1 MTKQFVILF
10 YIFVFFHIL
19 VYNQSMNSVITK
31 KRITIIVCLV
41 VCFFVI
47 NAFFGS
53 NLKNFVYSKSE
64 QLQASLW
71 VRGSE
76 DSFARQNQEEL
87 NKKLIEENQKLL
99 SDLAGLQGVRE
110 ENQTLREA
118 LGLNLQ
124 KEFDLVLGR
133 AISKDVLSDTILINV
148 GINDGIKKG
157 FPVILSGKALLG
169 RVIDVYPNYSRVILI
184 TEKNNKIDVEIPDS
198 GSFALSVGEGGLKA
212 GLDMFPKDKELKEG
226 SLIITS
232 AMGGNYPAGLL
243 VGKVKNVKK
252 LDNEVYQKAEI
263 EKVFDL
269 NTVNSVFVVKVAEI
283 YND

>member
-1 MTKQFVILF
+1 
-10 YIFVFFHIL
+10 
-19 VYNQSMNSVITK
+19 MNSVITK
-31 KRITIIVCLV
+31 KRIIAIVCLL
-41 VCFFVI
+41 VCFFVV

-64 QLQASLW
+64 QFQASLW
-71 VRGSE
+71 GRGSE
-76 DSFARQNQEEL
+76 DSFSRKNQEEL

-110 ENQTLREA
+110 ENEFLREA

-124 KEFDLVLGR
+124 KDFDLVLGKV
-133 AISKDVLSDTILINV
+133 ISKDVLSDTLLINV
-148 GINDGIKKG
+148 GLNDGIKKG

-169 RVIDVYPNYSRVILI
+169 RVIDVYPGYSRVMLI
-184 TEKNNKIDVEIPDS
+184 TQKNNKIDVEIPDS
-198 GSFALSVGEGGLKA
+198 ESFALSVGEGGLKA
-212 GLDMFPKDKELKEG
+212 SLDMFPKDKELKEG

-232 AMGGNYPAGLL
+232 AMGGNYPSGLL

-269 NTVNSVFVVKVAEI
+269 NTVNNVFVIKVAEI

>member
-1 MTKQFVILF
+1 MAPQGNPFCFF
-10 YIFVFFHIL
+10 YILI
-19 VYNQSMNSVITK
+19 YNQSMNSVITK
-31 KRITIIVCLV
+31 KRIIAIVCLL

-47 NAFFGS
+47 NVFWDS
-53 NLKNFVYSKSE
+53 NLKNFVYTKSE
-64 QLQASLW
+64 QIQASLW
-71 VRGSE
+71 DRGSSA
-76 DSFARQNQEEL
+76 SFSRKNQEEL

-110 ENQTLREA
+110 ENDFLRES

-133 AISKDVLSDTILINV
+133 VISKDVLSDTLLINIGSNAGV
-148 GINDGIKKG
+148 KKG

-169 RVIDVYPNYSRVILI
+169 RVIDVYPGYSRVMLVSQ
-184 TEKNNKIDVEIPDS
+184 KNNKIDVEIPDS
-198 GSFALSVGEGGLKA
+198 ESFALSVGEGGLRSD
-212 GLDMFPKDKELKEG
+212 LEMFPMDKELKEG

-243 VGKVKNVKK
+243 VGKVKDVKK
-252 LDNEVYQKAEI
+252 LDNEVYQRAEI
-263 EKVFDL
+263 EMVFDL
-269 NTVNSVFVVKVAEI
+269 NTVNNVFVVKIAEI

>member
-1 MTKQFVILF
+1 MAEKSAPFF
-10 YIFVFFHIL
+10 IFVFFRIL

-31 KRITIIVCLV
+31 KRIIVIVCLA

-47 NAFFGS
+47 NAFFGN
-53 NLKNFVYSKSE
+53 NLKNFIYSKSE

-71 VRGSE
+71 GRGSE
-76 DSFARQNQEEL
+76 DSFSRKNQEDL

-110 ENQTLREA
+110 ENETLREA
-118 LGLNLQ
+118 LSLGLQ
-124 KEFDLVLGR
+124 KEFDLVLGK

-148 GINDGIKKG
+148 GLSEGVKKG
-157 FPVILSGKALLG
+157 FPVILSEKALLG
-169 RVIDVYPNYSRVILI
+169 RVVEVYPNYSRVMLI
-184 TEKNNKIDVEIPDS
+184 TDKDNKIDVEIPDS
-198 GSFALSVGEGGLKA
+198 GSFALSVGKGGLKA
-212 GLDMFPKDKELKEG
+212 ELDMFPKDKELKEG

-232 AMGGNYPAGLL
+232 AMGGNYPSGLL

-252 LDNEVYQKAEI
+252 LDNEVYQQAEI

-269 NTVNSVFVVKVAEI
+269 NTVNNVFVVKVAEI

>member
-1 MTKQFVILF
+1 
-10 YIFVFFHIL
+10 
-19 VYNQSMNSVITK
+19 MNSVITK
-31 KRITIIVCLV
+31 KRIIVVVCLA

-47 NAFFGS
+47 NAFFG
-53 NLKNFVYSKSE
+53 NGLKDFVYSKSE
-64 QLQASLW
+64 QFQASLW
-71 VRGSE
+71 GRGSE
-76 DSFARQNQEEL
+76 DSFSRKNQEEL
-87 NKKLIEENQKLL
+87 NKKLVEENQKLL

-110 ENQTLREA
+110 ENEALREA
-118 LGLNLQ
+118 LGLGLQ
-124 KEFDLVLGR
+124 KEFDLILGK
-133 AISKDVLSDTILINV
+133 AVSKDVLSDTILINV
-148 GINDGIKKG
+148 GLNEGVKKG

-169 RVIDVYPNYSRVILI
+169 RVIEVYPNYSRVMLI
-184 TEKNNKIDVEIPDS
+184 TDKNNKIDVEIPDS

-232 AMGGNYPAGLL
+232 AMGGNYPSGLL

-263 EKVFDL
+263 EKVFEL
-269 NTVNSVFVVKVAEI
+269 NTVNNIFVVKVAEI

>member
-1 MTKQFVILF
+1 
-10 YIFVFFHIL
+10 
-19 VYNQSMNSVITK
+19 MNSVITK

-232 AMGGNYPAGLL
+232 AMGGNYPSGLL

>member
-1 MTKQFVILF
+1 M
-10 YIFVFFHIL
+10 L
-19 VYNQSMNSVITK
+19 VYNQSMNSIFTQ
-31 KRITIIVCLV
+31 KRIMVLV
-41 VCFFVI
+41 SLLICFLII
-47 NAFFGS
+47 NAFFG
-53 NLKNFVYSKSE
+53 NQLKDFFYSKSE
-64 QLQASLW
+64 HLQASLW
-71 VRGSE
+71 NRGSD
-76 DSFARQNQEEL
+76 DSFSKKNQEEL

-110 ENQTLREA
+110 ENESLREA

-133 AISKDVLSDTILINV
+133 VISKDILSDSLLINI
-148 GINDGIKKG
+148 GLNDGVKKG

-169 RVIDVYPNYSRVILI
+169 RIVDVYPNYSRAMLI
-184 TEKNNKIDVEIPDS
+184 TQKNNMIDVEIPDS
-198 GSFALSVGEGGLKA
+198 QSFALSKGEGGLKMT
-212 GLDMFPKDKELKEG
+212 LDMFPRDKELKEG

-243 VGKVKNVKK
+243 MGKVKNVKK

-269 NTVNSVFVVKVAEI
+269 NTVNNVFVVKIAEI